1 VILALF
7 CTFLEPI
14 IKILVVSTFSRSMK
28 ISLYQIASVICLT
41 ATAGL
46 STVQAQDTSTQDYE
60 ITDSERERYERDK
73 IIFSP
78 GGEGETRYV
87 APRNTPTGST
97 AGTPKD
103 STATVTAKPAPVV
116 PPAVRKEVSGK
127 NPTKQIPP
135 KQDDDAILTFN
146 FLYYIIQKY
155 KLQEII
161 E

>member
-1 VILALF
+1 
-7 CTFLEPI
+7 
-14 IKILVVSTFSRSMK
+14 MK
-28 ISLYQIASVICLT
+28 ISLYQIVSLFCLV

-46 STVQAQDTSTQDYE
+46 NTALAQDNANQEYE
-60 ITDSERERYERDK
+60 ITESERERFERDR

-87 APRNTPTGST
+87 APRTEPTGST
-97 AGTPKD
+97 AGNPKD
-103 STATVTAKPAPVV
+103 SVSNNRVTPIMPTQKNSPAIPTS
-116 PPAVRKEVSGK
+116 RKEIPGK

-155 KLQEII
+155 KLQEIM

>member
-1 VILALF
+1 
-7 CTFLEPI
+7 
-14 IKILVVSTFSRSMK
+14 MK
-28 ISLYQIASVICLT
+28 ISLHQIAAVICLI

-46 STVQAQDTSTQDYE
+46 TTGQAQDATTQEFE
-60 ITDSERERYERDK
+60 ITETERERYERDK

-78 GGEGETRYV
+78 GGESETRYV
-87 APRNTPTGST
+87 GPRTQPTGSSSPN
-97 AGTPKD
+97 PKD
-103 STATVTAKPAPVV
+103 SVSSAPATKPAAILPST
-116 PPAVRKEVSGK
+116 RKEASGK

-161 E
+161 Q